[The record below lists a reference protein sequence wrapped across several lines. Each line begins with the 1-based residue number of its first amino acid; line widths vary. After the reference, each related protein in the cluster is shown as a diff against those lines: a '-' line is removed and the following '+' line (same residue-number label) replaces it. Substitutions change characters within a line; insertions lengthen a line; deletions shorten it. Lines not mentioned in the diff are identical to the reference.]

1 MEFTLQQLA
10 ILERL
15 HSRGFEIVA
24 FPMYANYVGIRK
36 WGPQVG
42 GESSSDLRSPVDS
55 IGVLKPDLGDLSCAA
70 LLVPIPGGTFSIY
83 AKPTLLIGGNFTVRV
98 TRNGRDYFVWKKE
111 QLEATPARVAELDS
125 FASALSEALLPTA

>member
-1 MEFTLQQLA
+1 MELTPQQIA
-10 ILERL
+10 TLERL

-24 FPMYANYVGIRK
+24 FPMYANYVGIRRRGR
-36 WGPQVG
+36 WVD
-42 GESSSDLRSPVDS
+42 GESS
-55 IGVLKPDLGDLSCAA
+55 LGDLSCAA
-70 LLVPIPGGTFSIY
+70 LLAPAASGIFSIY

-111 QLEATPARVAELDS
+111 QLEATPARLAELDS